1 MKEITEE
8 QNVEI
13 GNVITKAEAF
23 VKENQKKI
31 ILLPRRAALT
41 SWVTISM
48 L

>member
-8 QNVEI
+8 QNFEI

-31 ILLPRRAALT
+31 IMIVVLLEN
-41 SWVTISM
+41 IFK
-48 L
+48 